1 MHAWRVRGCTPR
13 SMHAACVD
21 ASRQSTTRSTR
32 TSSTFLL
39 ASSYPP
45 TPSYILAWGQHVT
58 TPLPFSKR
66 RARRLASGQKESCIN
81 SKGKRLE
88 SAEKRSRTTAVSNYG
103 HRLLLRSPRPSQGM
117 ISSQGTILAPTNERN
132 LEHRLGRQTHENR
145 LSPSQARTHESLVY
159 YKVHE
164 TVVQENPNPIQSNR
178 STQRNLIDYSVPRL
192 LESVLGAPLYT
203 QF

>member
-1 MHAWRVRGCTPR
+1 MKNSTCRNLAMSKNHASPRSRARMHARARAHHAWLARSTSRPCMHSRVRGCTPR

-21 ASRQSTTRSTR
+21 ASRQSTARSTR

-88 SAEKRSRTTAVSNYG
+88 SAEKRSRTTAVFKS
-103 HRLLLRSPRPSQGM
+103 RP
-117 ISSQGTILAPTNERN
+117 
-132 LEHRLGRQTHENR
+132 
-145 LSPSQARTHESLVY
+145 
-159 YKVHE
+159 
-164 TVVQENPNPIQSNR
+164 
-178 STQRNLIDYSVPRL
+178 
-192 LESVLGAPLYT
+192 
-203 QF
+203 

>member
-1 MHAWRVRGCTPR
+1 
-13 SMHAACVD
+13 MHAACVD
-21 ASRQSTTRSTR
+21 ASRQSTARSTR

-88 SAEKRSRTTAVSNYG
+88 SAEKRSRITAVSSYG

-132 LEHRLGRQTHENR
+132 LELRLGRQTHENR
-145 LSPSQARTHESLVY
+145 LSPSQARSLVHTSHSCTTKFMKPLY
-159 YKVHE
+159 RK
-164 TVVQENPNPIQSNR
+164 NPNSIQSNR
-178 STQRNLIDYSVPRL
+178 PTQRKLIDLFRPQIIRIKL
-192 LESVLGAPLYT
+192 I
-203 QF
+203 QR

>member
-1 MHAWRVRGCTPR
+1 MHRRAACCSCMHARARARKMYGAYAAVRRSACMLLVLTLRVNQQQDQRGR
-13 SMHAACVD
+13 L
-21 ASRQSTTRSTR
+21 
-32 TSSTFLL
+32 STFLL

-88 SAEKRSRTTAVSNYG
+88 SAEKRSRITAVSSYG

-164 TVVQENPNPIQSNR
+164 TVVQEKTQTRFNR
-178 STQRNLIDYSVPRL
+178 IDQLKEIR
-192 LESVLGAPLYT
+192 
-203 QF
+203 

>member
-1 MHAWRVRGCTPR
+1 MHLRVRGCTPR

-21 ASRQSTTRSTR
+21 ASRQSTARSTR

-88 SAEKRSRTTAVSNYG
+88 SAEKRSRITAVSSYG

-117 ISSQGTILAPTNERN
+117 ISSQGTILAPTNERTLN
-132 LEHRLGRQTHENR
+132 IGSAGKPTRID
-145 LSPSQARTHESLVY
+145 SPPRKLVHTSHSCTTKFMKPLY
-159 YKVHE
+159 RK
-164 TVVQENPNPIQSNR
+164 NPNSIQSNR
-178 STQRNLIDYSVPRL
+178 PTQRNLIDYSVPRL

>member
-1 MHAWRVRGCTPR
+1 MYCEYVAVRRGACMLLVLTLRVNQQQDQRG
-13 SMHAACVD
+13 
-21 ASRQSTTRSTR
+21 RQ
-32 TSSTFLL
+32 STFLL

-88 SAEKRSRTTAVSNYG
+88 SAEKRSRITAVSSYG

-164 TVVQENPNPIQSNR
+164 TVVQEKPKLDSIE
-178 STQRNLIDYSVPRL
+178 STNSKK
-192 LESVLGAPLYT
+192 SH
-203 QF
+203 

>member
-1 MHAWRVRGCTPR
+1 MRQPTRETLNIGSAGLAGSTSRPCMHLRVRGCTPW

-21 ASRQSTTRSTR
+21 ASRQSTARSTR

-58 TPLPFSKR
+58 TSLSFSKR

-88 SAEKRSRTTAVSNYG
+88 SAEKRSRITAVSKYG
-103 HRLLLRSPRPSQGM
+103 RLHDRLLLRSP
-117 ISSQGTILAPTNERN
+117 PTESRNDLEPRNNPCANQREN
-132 LEHRLGRQTHENR
+132 LE
-145 LSPSQARTHESLVY
+145 
-159 YKVHE
+159 
-164 TVVQENPNPIQSNR
+164 
-178 STQRNLIDYSVPRL
+178 
-192 LESVLGAPLYT
+192 
-203 QF
+203 

>member
-1 MHAWRVRGCTPR
+1 MITSLRAWLARSTSRPCMHSRVRGCTPR

-21 ASRQSTTRSTR
+21 ASRQSTARSTR

-88 SAEKRSRTTAVSNYG
+88 SAEKRSRTTAVSSYG
-103 HRLLLRSPRPSQGM
+103 HRLLLRSP
-117 ISSQGTILAPTNERN
+117 PTESRN
-132 LEHRLGRQTHENR
+132 DLEPRN
-145 LSPSQARTHESLVY
+145 
-159 YKVHE
+159 
-164 TVVQENPNPIQSNR
+164 NPCAN
-178 STQRNLIDYSVPRL
+178 QREKP
-192 LESVLGAPLYT
+192 
-203 QF
+203 

>member
-1 MHAWRVRGCTPR
+1 MCCAYAAVRRDAC
-13 SMHAACVD
+13 MHAACFD
-21 ASRQSTTRSTR
+21 ASRQLTARSTR
-32 TSSTFLL
+32 TSIDV
-39 ASSYPP
+39 PP
-45 TPSYILAWGQHVT
+45 CFELPTHPILHIGLGQHVT

-66 RARRLASGQKESCIN
+66 RARRLASGHKESCIN
-81 SKGKRLE
+81 SEGKRLE
-88 SAEKRSRTTAVSNYG
+88 SAEKRSRITAVSSHG

-164 TVVQENPNPIQSNR
+164 TVV
-178 STQRNLIDYSVPRL
+178 
-192 LESVLGAPLYT
+192 
-203 QF
+203 

>member
-1 MHAWRVRGCTPR
+1 MHLRVRGCTPR

-21 ASRQSTTRSTR
+21 ASRQSTARSTR

-66 RARRLASGQKESCIN
+66 RARRLASGQKESCIH
-81 SKGKRLE
+81 SEGKRLE
-88 SAEKRSRTTAVSNYG
+88 SAEKRSRTTAVSSYG

-164 TVVQENPNPIQSNR
+164 TVVQENPNSIQSNR
-178 STQRNLIDYSVPRL
+178 PTQRKLIDLFRPQIIRI
-192 LESVLGAPLYT
+192 
-203 QF
+203 

>member
-1 MHAWRVRGCTPR
+1 MHLRVRGCTPR

-21 ASRQSTTRSTR
+21 A
-32 TSSTFLL
+32 F
-39 ASSYPP
+39 ASINSKINEDVIDVPP
-45 TPSYILAWGQHVT
+45 CFELPTHPIHLRIIGLGQHVT
-58 TPLPFSKR
+58 KPLPFSKR

-88 SAEKRSRTTAVSNYG
+88 SAEKRSRITAVSSYG

-159 YKVHE
+159 YLGTKFMKSTRNVRK
-164 TVVQENPNPIQSNR
+164 NPNSIQSNR
-178 STQRNLIDYSVPRL
+178 PTQ
-192 LESVLGAPLYT
+192 
-203 QF
+203 